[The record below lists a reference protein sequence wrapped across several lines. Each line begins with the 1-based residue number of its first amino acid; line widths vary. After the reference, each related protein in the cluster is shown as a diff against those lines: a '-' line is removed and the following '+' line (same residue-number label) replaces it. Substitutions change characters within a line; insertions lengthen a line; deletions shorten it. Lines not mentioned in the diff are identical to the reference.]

1 MQVGMTEVIVSS
13 QDGYI
18 CQGMVSVEKNVSRI
32 MTTSDDENGVAVI
45 ANGQTLT
52 TNELKVDTPE
62 NVGPDKRTRL
72 TLFATGISGSVSN
85 SDITNDIKLSPTLVR
100 PNFAE
105 SISVEVRAGDGNV
118 YTLPVEFAGAQGV
131 LPGLDQITVRLI
143 PELRGTGLAQL
154 TLVIGGRR
162 SNTPTVF
169 IK

>member
-1 MQVGMTEVIVSS
+1 
-13 QDGYI
+13 
-18 CQGMVSVEKNVSRI
+18 
-32 MTTSDDENGVAVI
+32 
-45 ANGQTLT
+45 
-52 TNELKVDTPE
+52 E

-72 TLFATGISGSVSN
+72 SLFATGISGSVSN
-85 SDITNDIKLSPTLVR
+85 SDITNDIKLGPGLVR

-105 SISVEVRAGDGNV
+105 SISVEARGSNGNV

-143 PELRGTGLAQL
+143 PELRGAGVVQL
-154 TLVIGGRR
+154 TLVVGSRR